1 MLRQA
6 VRSAMVTA
14 ATVGLLATQPP
25 PTPNP
30 GGDLWGSVSCSETP
44 SPACGLGA
52 GSGGAS
58 PRVPDPG
65 GPGSNVSAPQGGRGG
80 GRTKAEPASGVRC
93 SYQRSDFQPP
103 PGGVATVAFSRPL
116 RPSVAVASLLHL
128 RPSAGPPTGG
138 PGSADGAWYLWR
150 CSGEGWQDAVYRAP
164 TWIPNGQQA
173 PGAAGPTPAE
183 LAEIARRQ
191 LRLPDPVVAASPVGV
206 QLVNLP
212 TWLWLGGDWAPV
224 EATAAVPGVSVT
236 ARAVP
241 KSVRWVMGDGSVVV
255 CRGPGT
261 PYAAGGDPAAPSPD
275 CGHTYRVSSAGRPG
289 EAFAVSVA
297 VSWTVTWAGAGAG
310 GTFPGL
316 TTTGGAAFRVAESQ
330 ALVTGGG

>member
-1 MLRQA
+1 MAA
-6 VRSAMVTA
+6 V
-14 ATVGLLATQPP
+14 L
-25 PTPNP
+25 
-30 GGDLWGSVSCSETP
+30 
-44 SPACGLGA
+44 
-52 GSGGAS
+52 
-58 PRVPDPG
+58 RVPL
-65 GPGSNVSAPQGGRGG
+65 A
-80 GRTKAEPASGVRC
+80 
-93 SYQRSDFQPP
+93 
-103 PGGVATVAFSRPL
+103 
-116 RPSVAVASLLHL
+116 
-128 RPSAGPPTGG
+128 AGPPTAG
-138 PGSADGAWYLWR
+138 PGSGDGAWYVWR
-150 CSGEGWQDAVYRAP
+150 CSGVGWRDSVYRTP
-164 TWIPNGQQA
+164 VWIADGQQA
-173 PGAAGPTPAE
+173 PGVAGPTPAE

-191 LRLPDPVVAASPVGV
+191 LRLPDPLVAASPVGV

-224 EATAAVPGVSVT
+224 QATAAVPGVSVT

-241 KSVRWVMGDGSVVV
+241 ESARWVMGDGSVVV

-261 PYAAGGDPAAPSPD
+261 PYTAGGDPAAPSPD